1 MSRSFPAA
9 RQRKEVRQPKIAQ
22 NPPAAANHGP
32 KLSVNQAT
40 TLRWSFEEDVVRY
53 RLAGIDTMGVWL
65 PKLLEYGEDRGL
77 EWLIANDMSV
87 STLSYAGGFTG
98 AFGHELVDVLE
109 ETRDLIHLAGMLRA
123 RSLVAVTGPI
133 NNHITKHATRLVVD
147 SLKQLADEAAD
158 NDLTLSLMPMRK
170 VFCRDWTFLHRL
182 DETLTILDRVN
193 HPAVQ
198 LAFDV
203 YHLWPE
209 KGLLQRLP
217 ELVSR
222 IGVVQVSD
230 ASPTGTSEY
239 DRVLPGEGI
248 LPVAG
253 ILSGLID
260 AGYRGCVD
268 YQIWSE
274 SLWQS
279 VDQDWLQQCRQN
291 FDQLCPVS
299 R

>member
-9 RQRKEVRQPKIAQ
+9 RQRKEIRQPNLEQKQSEAV
-22 NPPAAANHGP
+22 NHSP
-32 KLSVNQAT
+32 TFSMNQAT

-53 RLAGIDTMGVWL
+53 RLAEIDTMGVWL
-65 PKLLEYGEDRGL
+65 PKLLEYGEERGL
-77 EWLIANDMSV
+77 KWLFENGMSV

-98 AFGHELVDVLE
+98 AFGHELDDVLE
-109 ETRDLIHLAGMLRA
+109 ETRDLIHLAGTLRA
-123 RSLVAVTGPI
+123 RSLVVVTGPI
-133 NNHITKHATRLVVD
+133 NNHITKHATRLVTD

-182 DETLTILDRVN
+182 DETLAILDRVN
-193 HPAVQ
+193 HPAVK

-203 YHLWPE
+203 YHLCPE

-253 ILSGLID
+253 ILNGLID

-279 VDQDWLQQCRQN
+279 VNQDWLQNCRQN
-291 FDQLCPVS
+291 FAQLCPVS